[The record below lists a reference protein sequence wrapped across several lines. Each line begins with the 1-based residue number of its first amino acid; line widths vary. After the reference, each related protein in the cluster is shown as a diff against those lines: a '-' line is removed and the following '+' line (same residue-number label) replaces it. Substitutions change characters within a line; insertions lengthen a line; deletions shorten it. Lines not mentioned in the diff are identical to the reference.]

1 MFFNVASRVRD
12 VFTVVLQLYIRIYVC
27 IVFVCGGVNVLYA
40 HIIVCLLFIDPMG
53 TQKTNFSLSC
63 WWLIIV
69 FSLFFFL
76 YYFLE
81 LYDRYNSTINAY
93 CDGLA
98 SLAS

>member
-69 FSLFFFL
+69 FSLFF
-76 YYFLE
+76 
-81 LYDRYNSTINAY
+81 SIT
-93 CDGLA
+93 
-98 SLAS
+98 SLNFTTDTTQPLMLTAMD